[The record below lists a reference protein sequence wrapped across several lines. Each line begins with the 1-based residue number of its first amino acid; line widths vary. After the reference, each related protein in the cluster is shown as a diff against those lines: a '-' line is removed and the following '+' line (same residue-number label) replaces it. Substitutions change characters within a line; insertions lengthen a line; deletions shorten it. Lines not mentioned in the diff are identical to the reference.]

1 MGEISIPSSDLHEAY
16 TSGNP
21 VEKWYPLMRRK
32 DKDIVTGDIKVRLAF
47 VAVSNS
53 PSFFFIIL
61 LLIILFLLI
70 DLFVRSV
77 GIEQYFLIRQ

>member
-32 DKDIVTGDIKVRLAF
+32 DKDVVTGDIKIRLAF
-47 VAVSNS
+47 VAVSIGTS
-53 PSFFFIIL
+53 YLFKIRL
-61 LLIILFLLI
+61 LVYHNENLT
-70 DLFVRSV
+70 
-77 GIEQYFLIRQ
+77 